1 MLIVFH
7 LGVTRRLDDQFE
19 LEISD
24 PNYLLMMATRNQYS
38 EMMMMKL
45 RQKNLQE
52 FRKGKNEDLI
62 CAINYIYVD
71 YCFFSSDGLD
81 DHLFRDDEALFD
93 LCVGIQGHKELEQ
106 AVS

>member
-1 MLIVFH
+1 MPIVFH

-52 FRKGKNEDLI
+52 FRK
-62 CAINYIYVD
+62 
-71 YCFFSSDGLD
+71 DGLD